1 LFGYAPG
8 LTIAMT
14 IFLVSLGGIPPLGG
28 WVAKF
33 YVFKALIAADNG
45 WAVALAVIG
54 VVNSVVALF
63 YYLNVAR
70 HMWFMPT
77 PDGDTSPISVPPP
90 LVSAL
95 AICAVATV
103 AIGVVPGIVLR
114 FGDLAT
120 FATAA
125 R

>member
-1 LFGYAPG
+1 
-8 LTIAMT
+8 MT
-14 IFLVSLGGIPPLGG
+14 IFLVSLAGIPPLGG

-33 YVFKALIAADNG
+33 FVFRALVAAGSG
-45 WAVALAVIG
+45 WAVSLAVIG
-54 VVNSVVALF
+54 VVNSVIALF

-70 HMWFMPT
+70 QMWFEPT
-77 PDGDTSPISVPPP
+77 PDGDTSPVRVPPP

-103 AIGVVPGIVLR
+103 AIGVVPGIVLH
-114 FGDLAT
+114 FGDLAD
-120 FATAA
+120 FATVA